1 LKNEGLPIVQEGFPF
16 LGLFGLLTLVFLIS
30 GYWVVAVPGLV
41 LTAFT
46 AWFFRNP
53 ERLPP
58 IGARVVASPADGR
71 VIYVGKA
78 KEADVTGE
86 ERLKISVFMSVF
98 DVHVNRFP
106 VDGTVKKSVYKR
118 GKFLAAF
125 ENSASLEN
133 ERNAVLIETNDGSH
147 VVVTQ
152 VAGLVA
158 RRIVF
163 YPSVGG
169 FLMKGQRFGL
179 IRFGSRTDLY
189 LPAGSQS
196 LVRVGD
202 RVLGG
207 ETAIAELP
215 EKTA

>member
-1 LKNEGLPIVQEGFPF
+1 MKNEGLPIVQEGFPF
-16 LGLFGLLTLVFLIS
+16 LGLFGLLTLVFLVA
-30 GYWVVAVPGLV
+30 GYWVVAIPGLV
-41 LTAFT
+41 LTVFT
-46 AWFFRNP
+46 GWFFRNP

-58 IGARVVASPADGR
+58 IGARIVASPADGR

-78 KEADVTGE
+78 KEADLTGE

-106 VDGTVKKSVYKR
+106 VDGTVKKSLYKR

-125 ENSASLEN
+125 DHSASEEN
-133 ERNAVLIETNDGSH
+133 ERNVALVETNDGSQI
-147 VVVTQ
+147 VVAQ

-158 RRIVF
+158 RRILF
-163 YPSVGG
+163 YPAVGG
-169 FLMKGQRFGL
+169 FVMKGQRFGL

-189 LPAGSQS
+189 LPPGAQS

-207 ETAIAELP
+207 ETAIAELA
-215 EKTA
+215 EKST